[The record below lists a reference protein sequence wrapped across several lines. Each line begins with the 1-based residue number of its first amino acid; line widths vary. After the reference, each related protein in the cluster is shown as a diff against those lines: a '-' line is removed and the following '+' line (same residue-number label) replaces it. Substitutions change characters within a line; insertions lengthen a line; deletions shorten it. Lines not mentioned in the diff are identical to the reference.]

1 MEKNIQINN
10 GFITSYLQLLAY
22 VNDNTLIKSQI
33 GPDVTTLYN
42 ASLNYI
48 IENCCTEI
56 TKSAIRDNKK
66 NYLNNLKIEIE
77 NLKKSLIDKSLA
89 LAAHNYR
96 SDIEIKKAEL
106 KKTYEIIENIDEKT
120 VIEQVVRTILSNYD
134 AMQETKQL
142 ANEIRKKSLADI
154 QFNNQPCVEN
164 DELNQDT
171 INDICDY
178 LINNGLVEIIER
190 VYNAIEIDEQAH
202 NLQKLIENSDK
213 YITYVIMEMYKQ
225 KIEEIKKQI
234 CTDLKIDCSNFD
246 LQSLINECNKKFF
259 SKLRSNKQY
268 IKGQCESIIDYS
280 NKITELEKKCNRFEP
295 NNKLLEIFKN
305 TKAYKMLKNMK
316 NTANFENESQSVKVK
331 LEEEIRESINQIKET
346 INSKTDVTDDEK
358 RVINNFARALNLSVQ
373 ATKELLMDENVYASI
388 ITSAISANIVD
399 NITLETAPIVLG
411 YLDTNGQKIYDI
423 NNQTRNRL
431 ENSIPGIPVKKN
443 LPDNVKPNT
452 TPTYQKKHIHR
463 KH

>member
-1 MEKNIQINN
+1 MEKNIKINN

-22 VNDNTLIKSQI
+22 VNNNTLIKSQI

-48 IENCCTEI
+48 IENCCNEI
-56 TKSAIRDNKK
+56 TKSAIRYNKK

-77 NLKKSLIDKSLA
+77 NLKNSLIDKSLA

-106 KKTYEIIENIDEKT
+106 KKAYEIIENIDEKT

-134 AMQETKQL
+134 AMQETNQL
-142 ANEIRKKSLADI
+142 ADEIRKKSLADI

-225 KIEEIKKQI
+225 KIEEIKNQI
-234 CTDLKIDCSNFD
+234 CTDLKIDYSKFD
-246 LQSLINECNKKFF
+246 LQSLINECNKKLF
-259 SKLRSNKQY
+259 SKLKSNKQY
-268 IKGQCESIIDYS
+268 VMGQCESIIDYS

-295 NNKLLEIFKN
+295 NNELLKIFKN

-316 NTANFENESQSVKVK
+316 YTANFENESQSVKAK

-358 RVINNFARALNLSVQ
+358 RVIINFARALNLSVQ

-388 ITSAISANIVD
+388 ITSAISTNIVD
-399 NITLETAPIVLG
+399 NINSETAPIVLG
-411 YLDTNGQKIYDI
+411 YLDTDGQKIYDI

-431 ENSIPGIPVKKN
+431 ENSIQGIPVKN

-452 TPTYQKKHIHR
+452 TPTYQKKPIHR